1 MIVWVSGPTG
11 GGKSSLAGALRGL
24 GYAVLA
30 EDPPEGPFARFCAD
44 ATAGCAPFQEAIMRA
59 RFERWARL
67 PAGRRRAVVFDRSV
81 DEEAEVF
88 CELYRELGLLDAAQH
103 GRLRALAADLQTN
116 LPRPDLILY
125 LAPGRE
131 ALAARVTEAT
141 HPWFVARTLDRQ
153 LALYAAWIAGRRED
167 VLRLDNSACDREA
180 VRRQLSAGRS
190 G

>member
-30 EDPPEGPFARFCAD
+30 EDPPKEPFARFRAD
-44 ATAGCAPFQEAIMRA
+44 AAAGCAAFQEAMMRA
-59 RFERWARL
+59 RAERWAGI
-67 PAGRRRAVVFDRSV
+67 PADRRRAVVFDRSV
-81 DEEAEVF
+81 DEDIEIF
-88 CELYRELGLLDAAQH
+88 CTLYRELDLLDPAQH
-103 GRLRALAADLQTN
+103 RRLVDLAATLQAG

-125 LAPGRE
+125 MAPERE

-153 LALYAAWIAGRRED
+153 LELYANWIAGRRED
-167 VLRLDNSACDREA
+167 VLRLDNSACGPGA
-180 VRRQLSAGRS
+180 VRRLLAGGRP